1 MYEWGSV
8 SKADPTRI
16 GYVRI
21 LRRQRS
27 ANFTAVLASGVFFY
41 LIYGTVLVILTRTV
55 CITFSLYFDMLPNS
69 LAEYDLNMKKVGSG

>member
-41 LIYGTVLVILTRTV
+41 LIYGTVGWRELFASHSPYISICYR
-55 CITFSLYFDMLPNS
+55 IP
-69 LAEYDLNMKKVGSG
+69 